1 MNNTT
6 FQTSAF
12 RVDNMD
18 EFMQKASVVLTC
30 KAMKMV
36 KLTWKVG
43 SDYVSFCL
51 TDSIMKHSDFDDGDL
66 PTKETIVELLELIEK
81 HIIDDDSCSVTYI
94 TNKIGCTVN
103 SYFMQITNNSTVG
116 NFIAIDS
123 KNVYGTITPELIDG
137 VSPN

>member
-1 MNNTT
+1 MNNTI

-12 RVDNMD
+12 RVDNIN
-18 EFMQKASVVLTC
+18 EFMQKPSVILTC
-30 KAMKMV
+30 KAMTIA
-36 KLTWKVG
+36 KLPWEVG
-43 SDYVSFCL
+43 SDYISFCL

-81 HIIDDDSCSVTYI
+81 HIIGDDSCSVTYI

-103 SYFMQITNNSTVG
+103 SYFMQITNKSTVG
-116 NFIAIDS
+116 KFIAIDS
-123 KNVYGTITPELIDG
+123 NNVYETITPELIDG